1 VNTDYSDD
9 LVGAALSVLH
19 VEDVSAARAA
29 RLRRRCH
36 AALSL
41 ETTASDPRRQWP
53 GWRRW
58 LAPAVAT
65 AWSAIYVAETIRR
78 ALSVYRAS

>member
-9 LVGAALSVLH
+9 PVGAALSVLD
-19 VEDVSAARAA
+19 VKDVSAARAA

-36 AALSL
+36 AVLAKRATSSEPTYL
-41 ETTASDPRRQWP
+41 RP

-58 LAPAVAT
+58 LAPAIAT
-65 AWSAIYVAETIRR
+65 TWSVIYVAETIRR

>member
-1 VNTDYSDD
+1 MNTDYSDD
-9 LVGAALSVLH
+9 PVGAALSVLD

-36 AALSL
+36 AVLAQKATSSEPPYL
-41 ETTASDPRRQWP
+41 RP

-65 AWSAIYVAETIRR
+65 TWSAVYVVETIRR
-78 ALSVYRAS
+78 ALAFYRTS

>member
-9 LVGAALSVLH
+9 PVGAALSVLD

-29 RLRRRCH
+29 RLQRRCH
-36 AALSL
+36 AVLAQK
-41 ETTASDPRRQWP
+41 TTSSEPTYLRS

-58 LAPAVAT
+58 LAPAIAT
-65 AWSAIYVAETIRR
+65 TWSAIYVAETIRR

>member
-1 VNTDYSDD
+1 MKTDSSDD
-9 LVGAALSVLH
+9 PVLAALSVLE

-41 ETTASDPRRQWP
+41 ETTASEPTHLWL

-65 AWSAIYVAETIRR
+65 TWSAVYVVETIRR
-78 ALSVYRAS
+78 ALAFYRAS

>member
-1 VNTDYSDD
+1 MNTDYSDD
-9 LVGAALSVLH
+9 PVGAALSVLD
-19 VEDVSAARAA
+19 VEDVSAVRAA

-36 AALSL
+36 ALLALK
-41 ETTASDPRRQWP
+41 ASSSEPRYLRS

-58 LAPAVAT
+58 LPPAVAT
-65 AWSAIYVAETIRR
+65 TWSAVYVVETIRR